1 MPDEPIFV
9 RYQAT
14 TRLPIPDI
22 RQSSLTNMDECFHL
36 ISFASSLLSQYRLC
50 GFQILLL
57 YGVMTLA
64 EQRSMKRIPGGT
76 RRIAQ
81 QYCIV
86 SDCHYSVLRAAEC
99 IERRNAGL
107 QYEKHRTHVSR
118 VT

>member
-1 MPDEPIFV
+1 MMAMHNNPIPAKPGTTMKGGGISSMPDEPIFV

-22 RQSSLTNMDECFHL
+22 RQSSLTNIDERFHL
-36 ISFASSLLSQYRLC
+36 ISFASSMLSQYHLY

-76 RRIAQ
+76 RRIA
-81 QYCIV
+81 
-86 SDCHYSVLRAAEC
+86 
-99 IERRNAGL
+99 
-107 QYEKHRTHVSR
+107 
-118 VT
+118 